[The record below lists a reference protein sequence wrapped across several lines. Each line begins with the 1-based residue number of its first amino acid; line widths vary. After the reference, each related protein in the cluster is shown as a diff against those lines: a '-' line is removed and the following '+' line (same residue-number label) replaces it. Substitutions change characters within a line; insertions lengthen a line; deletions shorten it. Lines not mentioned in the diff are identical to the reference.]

1 MTRNGSRKYFRSPG
15 LVALIALTLV
25 LVGDAAWAVRIHN
38 PRQPWVAVR
47 LVNTV
52 PIPVTGTNTTGGM
65 YSFDI
70 SFVDR
75 TTGAYYLAD
84 RSNKAV
90 DIVVAETF
98 VTQLTGGF
106 RGFTPCSPP
115 AGANDC
121 AGPNGVATS
130 ANCLFVTDAP
140 SRVVSFNKALL
151 TLDSSVHTD
160 PTEPTRADEL
170 AVDPRDSLIL
180 AINNAASPPFGTL
193 ISFDPTSCALI
204 PPDPVANRIIFDH
217 AHGVDATDGAE
228 QPVWDPGT

>member
-1 MTRNGSRKYFRSPG
+1 MTRNRSKKYLRSSG
-15 LVALIALTLV
+15 LVALIALALV
-25 LVGDAAWAVRIHN
+25 LIGDAAWAVRIHN
-38 PRQPWVAVR
+38 PRRPWVAVR

-52 PIPVTGTNTTGGM
+52 PIPVASTNTTGGM

-75 TTGAYYLAD
+75 TTGTYYLAD
-84 RSNKAV
+84 RSNQAV

-106 RGFTPCSPP
+106 AGFTPCAVQP

-121 AGPNGVATS
+121 SGPNGVAIS

-140 SRVVSFNKALL
+140 SRVVSFNK
-151 TLDSSVHTD
+151 TLQTLVSSVHTD
-160 PTEPTRADEL
+160 ATEPTRADAL

-180 AINNAASPPFGTL
+180 AINN
-193 ISFDPTSCALI
+193 
-204 PPDPVANRIIFDH
+204 
-217 AHGVDATDGAE
+217 
-228 QPVWDPGT
+228 

>member
-1 MTRNGSRKYFRSPG
+1 MTRNRSKKYLRSSG
-15 LVALIALTLV
+15 LVALIALALV
-25 LVGDAAWAVRIHN
+25 LIGDAAWAVRIHN
-38 PRQPWVAVR
+38 PRRPWVAVR

-52 PIPVTGTNTTGGM
+52 PIPVASTNTTGGM

-75 TTGAYYLAD
+75 TTGTYYLAD

-90 DIVVAETF
+90 NIVVAETF

-106 RGFTPCSPP
+106 AGFVPCNPP

-140 SRVVSFNKALL
+140 SRVVSFNKTTL
-151 TLDSSVHTD
+151 TLVSSIHTD

-193 ISFDPTSCALI
+193 ITFDPTSCALV
-204 PPDPVANRIIFDH
+204 PPDPVANRIIFD
-217 AHGVDATDGAE
+217 A
-228 QPVWDPGT
+228 